1 MCGGI
6 APVLELLMG
15 PKTGDAVVG
24 VSGGDVGP
32 TLRGILK
39 FGVVG
44 RMFGQSVAAGRN
56 SCARRI
62 DGVWGG
68 SLPCGVEDSGG
79 RPAQQA
85 EQAAVTSQG
94 VRTQRRNLR
103 PGGDK
108 AFWLIVMII
117 SCNNIV

>member
-6 APVLELLMG
+6 GPVLELLIG

-68 SLPCGVEDSGG
+68 FSAVWGRGDSGG
-79 RPAQQA
+79 GGQLSKQSV
-85 EQAAVTSQG
+85 QAA
-94 VRTQRRNLR
+94 TQ
-103 PGGDK
+103 
-108 AFWLIVMII
+108 
-117 SCNNIV
+117 